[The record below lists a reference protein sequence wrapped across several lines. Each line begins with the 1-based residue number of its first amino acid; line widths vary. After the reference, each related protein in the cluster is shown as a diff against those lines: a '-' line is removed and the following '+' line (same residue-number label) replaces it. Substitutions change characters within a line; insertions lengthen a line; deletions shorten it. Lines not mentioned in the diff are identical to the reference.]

1 MIQASKQGR
10 GSMPKDPDSLLK
22 KMKSFFEDHPQAIVA
37 TKSLSSRSV
46 IEIVVGGESF
56 HFMKEKKKA
65 RLERGA
71 PPRPDVVFELNDST
85 MYELL
90 DLPYETA
97 ISEYGIW
104 IFKRLIHE
112 DPSKKIE
119 ISLGVSPLVLARKG
133 YFQVLAKGGK
143 AFALELGQ
151 RGLHALPDIK
161 RAVERLYS
169 K

>member
-1 MIQASKQGR
+1 
-10 GSMPKDPDSLLK
+10 MPKDPDSLFK
-22 KMKSFFEDHPQAIVA
+22 KMKSFFEEHPQAIVA
-37 TKSLSSRSV
+37 TKSLSSGSV
-46 IEIVVGGESF
+46 IEIVVEGESF
-56 HFMKEKKKA
+56 HFFKDKKKPC
-65 RLERGA
+65 LGQGA
-71 PPRPDVVFELNDST
+71 PSRPDVVLELNDST
-85 MYELL
+85 MHELL
-90 DLPYETA
+90 DLPYETL
-97 ISEYGIW
+97 ISDYGIW

-143 AFALELGQ
+143 AFALELAQ

-161 RAVERLYS
+161 RALERLYS